1 MATKTKK
8 TGSKKLRKSTKL
20 STLKPLSRGS
30 RYEY

>member
-20 STLKPLSRGS
+20 STVKPLRGS